1 MKNSLQ
7 ITARICAGSL
17 FVFTFAAGLLHA
29 QDATPSPSAAH
40 GKEPALSAAEEKY
53 LQGVVT
59 DNLGEIATGYLAIE
73 KSASDS
79 VKSYAEDVIDTHTKT
94 MKQVMELAAKHDA
107 FLKLQPDLS
116 SYEKLTSVG
125 GGEFDKLYTAEAQ
138 RLNQEAIDQLKPLMG
153 QLTASDVKAF
163 AEDDLKDDQ
172 KHLKSAQDLAAKLQ
186 KD

>member
-1 MKNSLQ
+1 
-7 ITARICAGSL
+7 
-17 FVFTFAAGLLHA
+17 
-29 QDATPSPSAAH
+29 
-40 GKEPALSAAEEKY
+40 
-53 LQGVVT
+53 
-59 DNLGEIATGYLAIE
+59 
-73 KSASDS
+73 
-79 VKSYAEDVIDTHTKT
+79 
-94 MKQVMELAAKHDA
+94 MELAAKHDA

-172 KHLKSAQDLAAKLQ
+172 KHLQSAQDLAAKLQ